1 MVMPVQSLMN
11 MEMMLYGG
19 YGMNTNAPSIYNN
32 YRGRMYGDN
41 AGINY
46 GNYYN
51 PYQYQGYNPTFGQ
64 SIMTQNPQSFGAV
77 TAPQSGT
84 PSFEALTQE
93 DINKLADYYANNNAL
108 EEGFKGA
115 ATGGLSWMAFEH
127 AQSLFHLRNAREG
140 VKVAED
146 IFRTVPKEF
155 MKENST
161 LIQEAYRAVQQAQRD
176 TCSKYNWSGWL
187 RKPIPEGDIKP
198 LIEEMKSAVA
208 SGDKSAIAEATA
220 KLDAAR
226 GFDGKLFI
234 RKRTVAERLSKKVED
249 GSIAK
254 EKAALVK
261 IADGNFSNL
270 LKHTFKRDFL
280 GFMAFEAVFS
290 MGKITTA
297 FKKDTKTGVKQTG
310 QSLGKAA
317 AGTAGWCIGRA
328 AGTAIGAKAG
338 AAIGSAVCP
347 GLGTLVGGLIG
358 FTLGSI
364 GMWAGH
370 KLGNA
375 IFGKD
380 VADKVEAETLAQT
393 QDGQVQLLQFAA
405 DKAKEGKLD
414 PQTQQVL
421 NKFLNAYA

>member
-1 MVMPVQSLMN
+1 
-11 MEMMLYGG
+11 
-19 YGMNTNAPSIYNN
+19 
-32 YRGRMYGDN
+32 
-41 AGINY
+41 
-46 GNYYN
+46 
-51 PYQYQGYNPTFGQ
+51 
-64 SIMTQNPQSFGAV
+64 
-77 TAPQSGT
+77 
-84 PSFEALTQE
+84 
-93 DINKLADYYANNNAL
+93 
-108 EEGFKGA
+108 
-115 ATGGLSWMAFEH
+115 
-127 AQSLFHLRNAREG
+127 
-140 VKVAED
+140 
-146 IFRTVPKEF
+146 
-155 MKENST
+155 
-161 LIQEAYRAVQQAQRD
+161 
-176 TCSKYNWSGWL
+176 
-187 RKPIPEGDIKP
+187 
-198 LIEEMKSAVA
+198 
-208 SGDKSAIAEATA
+208 
-220 KLDAAR
+220 
-226 GFDGKLFI
+226 
-234 RKRTVAERLSKKVED
+234 
-249 GSIAK
+249 
-254 EKAALVK
+254 
-261 IADGNFSNL
+261 
-270 LKHTFKRDFL
+270 
-280 GFMAFEAVFS
+280 MAFEAVFS